1 MTARRR
7 LLPESEIRSAIEL
20 LRELG
25 IEPGAVDIRTDGI
38 TVHPKGSAQG
48 SAFDAWKASKQ
59 NSDRAARRP

>member
-1 MTARRR
+1 VTARRR

-38 TVHPKGSAQG
+38 TVHPKGGSNG
-48 SAFDAWKASKQ
+48 SAFDAWKANK
-59 NSDRAARRP
+59 NSERPARR

>member
-38 TVHPKGSAQG
+38 TVHPKGGTQG
-48 SAFDAWKASKQ
+48 SAFDAWKASKS
-59 NSDRAARRP
+59 NPDGAARR

>member
-38 TVHPKGSAQG
+38 TVHPRGGGQG
-48 SAFDAWKASKQ
+48 SAFDAWKASK
-59 NSDRAARRP
+59 SHPDGVARR

>member
-25 IEPGAVDIRTDGI
+25 VEPGAVDVRTDGI
-38 TVHPKGSAQG
+38 TVYPKNEGQG
-48 SAFDAWKASKQ
+48 SAYDAWKAKQ
-59 NSDRAARRP
+59 QNPDRPTRR

>member
-7 LLPESEIRSAIEL
+7 LLPECEIRSAIEL

-38 TVHPKGSAQG
+38 TVHPKGSTQG
-48 SAFDAWKASKQ
+48 SAFDAWKANK
-59 NSDRAARRP
+59 NPDRAAPR